1 MGTGCTKLSAVR
13 TLGMH
18 GSAELLE
25 GEQPLGSY
33 LQVTLLNFNII
44 VLVMKSPQPSGKGDY
59 YEI

>member
-1 MGTGCTKLSAVR
+1 
-13 TLGMH
+13 MH

-25 GEQPLGSY
+25 GEQLWGSY

-59 YEI
+59 CEI